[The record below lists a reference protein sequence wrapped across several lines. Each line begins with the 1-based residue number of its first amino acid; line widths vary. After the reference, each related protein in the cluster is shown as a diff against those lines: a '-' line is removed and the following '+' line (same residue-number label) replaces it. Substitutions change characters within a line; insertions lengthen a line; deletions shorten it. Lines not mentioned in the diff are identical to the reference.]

1 MKTGS
6 KKQYRKHRAYVQRDL
21 RLREEAVGRVIKTD
35 RAYREACRINVN
47 HLDPLLQEGHDQATE
62 NFLAL
67 EKAQHDLLEMEVN
80 LDSSVEKYEK
90 VCEATGIDP
99 RCHQFTD

>member
-6 KKQYRKHRAYVQRDL
+6 KKQYRKHRSYVQRDL
-21 RLREEAVGRVIKTD
+21 RLREEAVDRVI
-35 RAYREACRINVN
+35 RAKETYRGACRINVN
-47 HLDPLLQEGHDQATE
+47 HLDPLLEEDHDQATE
-62 NFLAL
+62 NFIVL

-80 LDSSVEKYEK
+80 LDSAVEKYEK
-90 VCEATGIDP
+90 VCEETGIDP